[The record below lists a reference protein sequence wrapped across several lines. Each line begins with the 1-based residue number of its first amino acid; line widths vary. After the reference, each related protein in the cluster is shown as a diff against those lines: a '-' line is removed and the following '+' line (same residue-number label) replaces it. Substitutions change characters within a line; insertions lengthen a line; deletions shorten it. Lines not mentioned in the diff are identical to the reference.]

1 MSKTTRIIL
10 LAFVVVA
17 PIVMYYFFIKKSKPE
32 VVVIPIVHQEVKPNV
47 ALVFDDLGESLAAF
61 KEIHSLGIP
70 VTVSIIPGLR
80 FSSNIA
86 YIAARSGIAVLIHLP
101 MAPKAEEKYAT
112 PKYAFISSRAQARE
126 TDSLLRYYL
135 NSIRVAIGVN
145 NHMGSDATEDPVLM
159 GQVLRAVKKKNIFF
173 VDSHTSQR
181 SVACDVA
188 GTQGVMCA
196 GSDGFL
202 DAVNDAAWIVKKL
215 EHFTELA
222 GQKGKIII
230 IAHPKPVTLR
240 TLRAH
245 IPKLK
250 KKLNFITMADYFE
263 R

>member
-1 MSKTTRIIL
+1 MSRTIRVIL
-10 LAFVVVA
+10 LAFVVIS
-17 PIVMYYFFIKKSKPE
+17 PIVMYYFFIKKPKPE
-32 VVVIPIVHQEVKPNV
+32 VVVIPIVHQESKPNV
-47 ALVFDDLGESLAAF
+47 ALIFDDLGESLAAF
-61 KEIHSLGIP
+61 KEVHSLGIP

-86 YIAARSGIAVLIHLP
+86 YIAARSGIAVMIHLP

-112 PKYAFISSRAQARE
+112 PKYTFISARAKARE

-145 NHMGSDATEDPVLM
+145 NHMGSDATEDPILM
-159 GQVLRAVKKKNIFF
+159 RRVLRKIKSKNMFF
-173 VDSHTSQR
+173 VDSHTSQQ

-196 GSDGFL
+196 RSDGFL
-202 DAVNDAAWIVKKL
+202 DAVNDAAWIDKKL
-215 EHFTELA
+215 EHFVELA

-230 IAHPKPVTLR
+230 IGHPKPVTLQMLR
-240 TLRAH
+240 TR
-245 IPKLK
+245 IPELK
-250 KKLNFITMADYFE
+250 KKVNFITMADYFE